1 MIDRGFF
8 HGKRVCIVGAA
19 GSFGRAATERLLGL
33 EPALIRAI
41 DIDENGLFELSTAYR
56 GDVDIRFCDIRCASS
71 VRQAFTGIDVVVH
84 AAALKHV
91 AICES
96 SPIDA
101 VRTNIEGTMN
111 IIEAARE
118 RDVGYVLFTSSD
130 KAVHPTSAMG
140 ASKLLGERLMVAANE
155 ASSGPRF
162 VTTRFGNVLGTRGSV
177 VPIFRRQISRG
188 ERLTVRD
195 ARMTRFFM
203 SLGEAA
209 TLVLD
214 GLALARGGEIF
225 IMKMPVVR
233 ILDLA
238 EVMIDELAEAYD
250 RDAKAV
256 GISFVGALPGEKLH
270 EELMSEQEAAAAIET
285 ATSFVL
291 VPGQTVTTE
300 LALSYGGALGA
311 VNTVA
316 YGSGE
321 ETPLTKHEIRACLYE
336 MGVLVAEPSRIGP
349 AVAASYEATA

>member
-1 MIDRGFF
+1 MIDSGFF

-19 GSFGRAATERLLGL
+19 GSFGRAATDRLLGL
-33 EPALIRAI
+33 GPALIRAI

-56 GDVDIRFCDIRCASS
+56 GDVEVRFCDIRCARS
-71 VRQAFTGIDVVVH
+71 VRQSFTAIDIVVH

-101 VRTNIEGTMN
+101 VRTNVEGTMN

-118 RDVGYVLFTSSD
+118 CGVGYVLLTSSD

-140 ASKLLGERLMVAANE
+140 ASKLLGERLMVAAND
-155 ASSGPRF
+155 AGGPRF

-177 VPIFRRQISRG
+177 VPIFQRQIRRG
-188 ERLTVRD
+188 ERVTVRD

-214 GLALARGGEIF
+214 GLARARGGEIF

-238 EVMIDELAEAYD
+238 EVMIDELAEGHH
-250 RDAKAV
+250 RDPKL

-270 EELMSEQEAAAAIET
+270 EELMSEQEGAAAIET

-291 VPGQTVTTE
+291 VPGQPATAE
-300 LALSYGGALGA
+300 LARSYGGTLGA
-311 VNTVA
+311 ASTIA
-316 YGSGE
+316 YGSGD
-321 ETPLTKHEIRACLYE
+321 ETPLTKHEIRARLYE
-336 MGVLVAEPSRIGP
+336 IGVLAAEPSRIGP
-349 AVAASYEATA
+349 AIAASYEAMA